1 MSTDPASPRQ
11 SGARAIDSLR
21 TGVIHTSDETLLLR
35 GARVMDGVTAVG
47 VADVRVAN
55 GLIKEVGDLSPLPG
69 EQVRDLDG
77 LHLAPGFIDTH
88 THADSVAF
96 LGPESEALAAAN
108 LRQGVTTQ
116 VCGNCGFSPFP
127 VLNLEREIASHLL
140 PALGP
145 GTRIF
150 RSLKEWR
157 GAATE
162 AALPTNLAALV
173 GHGTLRANVMGFEDR
188 YATEAELRRM
198 EELLTACLEDGA
210 LGFSSGLIY
219 APGTFAMTD
228 ELTRLARVARRY
240 GALYA
245 THVRNESD
253 HVLGA
258 LQEAIAIGSQSGCPV
273 HVSHHKTAG
282 RANWGKTQET
292 LARLERARVDGVDI
306 TIDVY
311 PYTAGSTL
319 SRPSSLPG
327 SSGMAPRRCWN
338 GSKMAGSGNVSG
350 AIWWRRRRPGVNL
363 VHAAGWEG
371 IVVASASDHPEIEG
385 KSLAELQA
393 DTHRDPVDLVCELL
407 ISQRANVTVILHM
420 MAESDVQNVLR
431 WPYAMIGSDGIL
443 QPGRPHPRI
452 AGTFARVLA
461 TYVKTHQLLSLTEA
475 VRRMTSLPARRF
487 GLSTRGRIAPGA
499 SADLVVFDL
508 SALSDRST
516 YEEPLT
522 SPEGIVH
529 VMVNGVFALEDGAL
543 TGRRAGELLG
553 RVDRHGV

>member
-1 MSTDPASPRQ
+1 
-11 SGARAIDSLR
+11 
-21 TGVIHTSDETLLLR
+21 
-35 GARVMDGVTAVG
+35 MDGVTTVG

-55 GLIKEVGDLSPLPG
+55 GLIEAVGDLGPLPG
-69 EQVRDLDG
+69 EEVRDLNG
-77 LHLAPGFIDTH
+77 LYLAPGFIDTH
-88 THADSVAF
+88 THADCIAF
-96 LGPESEALAAAN
+96 LGPESEALTVAN

-127 VLNLEREIASHLL
+127 VLSVEREITSHLL

-150 RSLKEWR
+150 RSLQEWR

-162 AALPTNLAALV
+162 ATLPTNLAPLV

-188 YATEAELRRM
+188 HATEAELRQM
-198 EELLTACLEDGA
+198 EELLSACLEDGA

-219 APGTFAMTD
+219 APGTFATTD
-228 ELTRLARVARRY
+228 ELTRLARVAGRY

-282 RANWGKTQET
+282 RANWGRTQET
-292 LARLERARVDGVDI
+292 LARLERARADGVDI

-311 PYTAGSTL
+311 PYTAGSTAL
-319 SRPSSLPG
+319 QAILPPWVQRDG
-327 SSGMAPRRCWN
+327 AEAMLERLKDGAVRQRIRRDW
-338 GSKMAGSGNVSG
+338 VETTPT
-350 AIWWRRRRPGVNL
+350 WQNL

-393 DTHRDPVDLVCELL
+393 ETHRDPVDLVCELL
-407 ISQRANVTVILHM
+407 ISQRANVTIILHM
-420 MAESDVQNVLR
+420 MAESDVQNALR
-431 WPYAMIGSDGIL
+431 WSYAMIGSDGIL

-461 TYVKTHQLLSLTEA
+461 TYVKTRQLLSLTEA
-475 VRRMTSLPARRF
+475 VRRMTSLPAWRF

-508 SALSDRST
+508 SALSDRSA

-522 SPEGIVH
+522 PPEGIVH
-529 VMVNGVFALEDGAL
+529 VMVNGVLALEDGAL
-543 TGRRAGELLG
+543 TGRRAGEVLG

>member
-1 MSTDPASPRQ
+1 MK
-11 SGARAIDSLR
+11 
-21 TGVIHTSDETLLLR
+21 TLLLR
-35 GARVMDGVTAVG
+35 GARVMDGVTTVG

-55 GLIKEVGDLSPLPG
+55 GLIEAVGDLGPLPG
-69 EQVRDLDG
+69 EEVRDLDG
-77 LHLAPGFIDTH
+77 LYLAPGFIDTH
-88 THADSVAF
+88 THADCVAF
-96 LGPESEALAAAN
+96 LGPESEALAAPN

-127 VLNLEREIASHLL
+127 VLSLEREIASHLL

-162 AALPTNLAALV
+162 AGLPTNLAALV

-188 YATEAELRRM
+188 HATEAELRRM
-198 EELLTACLEDGA
+198 EELLSACLEDGA

-219 APGTFAMTD
+219 APGTFATTD
-228 ELTRLARVARRY
+228 ELARLARVAGWY

-258 LQEAIAIGSQSGCPV
+258 LQEAIAIGFQSGCPV

-282 RANWGKTQET
+282 CANWGKTQET
-292 LARLERARVDGVDI
+292 LARF
-306 TIDVY
+306 
-311 PYTAGSTL
+311 
-319 SRPSSLPG
+319 
-327 SSGMAPRRCWN
+327 
-338 GSKMAGSGNVSG
+338 
-350 AIWWRRRRPGVNL
+350 
-363 VHAAGWEG
+363 
-371 IVVASASDHPEIEG
+371 
-385 KSLAELQA
+385 
-393 DTHRDPVDLVCELL
+393 ELL
-407 ISQRANVTVILHM
+407 ISQRANVTIILHM
-420 MAESDVQNVLR
+420 MAESDVQNALR
-431 WPYAMIGSDGIL
+431 WSYAMIGSDGIL

-461 TYVKTHQLLSLTEA
+461 TYVKTRQLLSLTEA
-475 VRRMTSLPARRF
+475 VRRMTSLPAWRF

-508 SALSDRST
+508 SALSDRSA

-522 SPEGIVH
+522 PPEGIVH
-529 VMVNGVFALEDGAL
+529 VMVNGVLALEDGAL
-543 TGRRAGELLG
+543 TGRRAGEVLG

>member
-1 MSTDPASPRQ
+1 
-11 SGARAIDSLR
+11 
-21 TGVIHTSDETLLLR
+21 V
-35 GARVMDGVTAVG
+35 VDGVTTIG

-55 GLIKEVGDLSPLPG
+55 GLIREVGRLSPLPG
-69 EQVRDLDG
+69 EEVRDLDG

-88 THADSVAF
+88 THADCAAF
-96 LGPESEALAAAN
+96 LKPQFEALAVAN

-127 VLNLEREIASHLL
+127 AVSFERELASHLR

-150 RSLKEWR
+150 RSQREWR
-157 GAATE
+157 E
-162 AALPTNLAALV
+162 AAAQATLPANLAPLV
-173 GHGTLRANVMGFEDR
+173 GHGTLRASVMGFGDR
-188 YATEAELRRM
+188 QATEAEMRQM

-219 APGTFAMTD
+219 APGTFATTD
-228 ELTRLARVARRY
+228 ELTRLARVAGRH

-253 HVLGA
+253 HVLEA
-258 LQEAIAIGSQSGCPV
+258 LQEAIAIGSRSGCPV

-282 RANWGKTQET
+282 RANWGKTEET
-292 LARLERARVDGVDI
+292 LAMLDHARADGVDL

-311 PYTAGSTL
+311 PYTAGSTAL
-319 SRPSSLPG
+319 QAILPPWVQQDGAEAMLARLKDGEVRQRIRRDVMETTPS
-327 SSGMAPRRCWN
+327 WQ
-338 GSKMAGSGNVSG
+338 
-350 AIWWRRRRPGVNL
+350 NL

-371 IVVASASDHPEIEG
+371 IMVASASDRPEIEG
-385 KSLAELQA
+385 KSLAKLQA
-393 DTHRDPVDLVCELL
+393 EAHRDPVDLVCDLL

-420 MAESDVQNVLR
+420 MAEPDVRNILR
-431 WPYAMIGSDGIL
+431 WPHAMIGSDGIL

-452 AGTFARVLA
+452 AGTFTRVLA
-461 TYVKTHQLLSLTEA
+461 TYVKAHRLLSLTEA

-487 GLSTRGRIAPGA
+487 GLSGRGRIESGA

-508 SALSDRST
+508 AALSDRST

-522 SPEGIVH
+522 PPEGIVH
-529 VMVNGVFALEDGAL
+529 VMVNGVFAIEDGAL
-543 TGRRAGELLG
+543 TGRRAGQVLG
-553 RVDRHGV
+553 RLDRHGV